1 MKILVT
7 GGTGVIGVAA
17 LPQLLKAGH
26 EIRLLSRHADQE
38 VAQFPRGVEAFPA
51 DLAAPADL
59 PAAVAGCGVVIHI
72 AGIDAEQPP
81 ELTFEKINVEG
92 TRHLCAAA
100 AAAAPVPFLL
110 FISSLGAERGAS
122 AYHRSKL
129 AAEEVVHG
137 YRGPWV
143 ILRPGAVY
151 GPGDETISTLLKMVR
166 SLPAVPVVN
175 HGDQQFQPLWCD
187 DFGRAIAA
195 AVARPELAGQTLELA
210 GPDVTTTNDVL
221 ERLGRIT
228 QRHPARVPVP
238 AALAAAGTRAA
249 EALGHLADR
258 WARSAGLGLPIN
270 TARLQM
276 LLEGNVIRPGRP
288 NALIDTFGVVPTNL
302 QDGLEWLADL
312 LPEQTPGEGVGAV
325 ERSVYS
331 AGIVG
336 SRYTPAELLDVVCEH
351 LSDLMPI
358 EFAAEPGAPTAARD
372 EGVTMTGSIPGR
384 GHIQVRMI
392 ERAETSA
399 TFVTIQGHP
408 LAGVLTFAAER
419 ESPGLRF
426 LIETVTQPANVLDWV
441 TLRTIGGAMQSQNWR
456 SVVRRVVDASGGAAP
471 EGVQKHHERMGE
483 HELQT
488 FNQRILELVAAQKRS
503 HLEHAI
509 EGKS

>member
-7 GGTGVIGVAA
+7 GGTGVIGVAT

-38 VAQFPRGVEAFPA
+38 VAQFPAGVEAFPA
-51 DLAAPADL
+51 DLTAPADL
-59 PAAVAGCGVVIHI
+59 PAAVAGCDAVIHI

-81 ELTFEKINVEG
+81 ELTFEKVNVEG

-100 AAAAPVPFLL
+100 AAAAPAPFLV
-110 FISSLGAERGAS
+110 FVSSLGADRGES

-129 AAEEVVHG
+129 AAEQVVHG
-137 YRGPWV
+137 YAGPWL

-175 HGDQQFQPLWCD
+175 HGDQKFQPLWCD

-195 AVARPELAGQTLELA
+195 AVGRPQLAGRTLELA
-210 GPDVTTTNDVL
+210 GPDVTTTNEVL
-221 ERLGRIT
+221 DQLGQIT
-228 QRHPARVPVP
+228 QRHPARLPVP
-238 AALAAAGTRAA
+238 APLAAAGTRAA
-249 EALGHLADR
+249 EALGHLADH
-258 WARSAGLGLPIN
+258 WAQNAGLGLPIN

-276 LLEGNVIRPGRP
+276 LLEENVIPPGRP
-288 NALIDTFGVVPTNL
+288 NALIDTFGVAPTRL
-302 QDGLEWLADL
+302 SDGLEWLADL

-325 ERSVYS
+325 ERTVYS
-331 AGIVG
+331 AEIVG
-336 SRYTPAELLDVVCEH
+336 SRYTPAELIDIVCEH

-358 EFAAEPGAPTAARD
+358 EFAAEPGAPTAARGK
-372 EGVTMTGSIPGR
+372 GVTMTGSIPGR

-399 TFVTIQGHP
+399 TFVTVQGHP

-419 ESPGLRF
+419 ETPGLRF

-456 SVVRRVVDASGGAAP
+456 SVVRQVVDASGGAAP
-471 EGVQKHHERMGE
+471 EGVQKHRERLGE

-488 FNQRILELVAAQKRS
+488 FNERIRELVAAQKRTEI
-503 HLEHAI
+503 EHTI
-509 EGKS
+509 QRTS

>member
-7 GGTGVIGVAA
+7 GGTGVIGVAT

-38 VAQFPRGVEAFPA
+38 IAQFPRGVEPFPA

-59 PAAVAGCGVVIHI
+59 DRALAGCDVVVHL

-81 ELTFEKINVEG
+81 ELTFAKVNVEG

-100 AAAAPVPFLL
+100 AGREPPPF
-110 FISSLGAERGAS
+110 FVYISSLGADRGQS
-122 AYHRSKL
+122 DYHRSKF
-129 AAEEVVHG
+129 AAEQAVQG
-137 YRGPWV
+137 YPGPWL

-151 GPGDETISTLLKMVR
+151 GPGDETLSTLLKMVR

-175 HGDQQFQPLWCD
+175 QGDQKFQPLWCD
-187 DFGRAIAA
+187 DFGHAIAA
-195 AVARPELAGQTLELA
+195 AVSRPDLAGRTLELA
-210 GPDVTTTNDVL
+210 GSEVTTTNAVL
-221 ERLGRIT
+221 EQLGRIT
-228 QRHPARVPVP
+228 RRHPARLSVP

-258 WARSAGLGLPIN
+258 WAESAGLGMPIN

-276 LLEGNVIRPGRP
+276 LLEGNIIPPDRP
-288 NALIDTFGVVPTNL
+288 NALDATFGIAPTKL
-302 QDGLEWLADL
+302 EDGLEWLADL
-312 LPEQTPGEGVGAV
+312 LPEQTPGDGVGAV

-331 AGIVG
+331 AGIIG
-336 SRYTPAELLDVVCEH
+336 SRYTPAELIDVVCEH

-358 EFAAEPGAPTAARD
+358 EFAAEPGAPTAAH
-372 EGVTMTGSIPGR
+372 EGTTMTGSIPGR

-392 ERAETSA
+392 DRAETSA

-408 LAGVLTFAAER
+408 LAGVLTLAAER
-419 ESPGLRF
+419 EAPGLRF
-426 LIETVTQPANVLDWV
+426 LIETVTQPANVLDWL

-456 SVVRRVVDASGGAAP
+456 TVVRRVVDISGGAAP
-471 EGVQKHHERMGE
+471 NGVQKTHERLNE
-483 HELQT
+483 HELQK
-488 FNQRILELVAAQKRS
+488 FNERVQELVAAQKR
-503 HLEHAI
+503 AGI
-509 EGKS
+509 EDEIERAR